1 MVFLKKPLLQPQEVS
16 LSAVSV
22 YAHIFLSVGMQRT
35 SYRQNLVPQCLSSN
49 QLLIQISGTPWVP
62 YNGHCFQ
69 LYRNAQSWSG
79 AQQTCRKDGGDLA
92 SIRNM
97 EDHSFITTE
106 SSKLWIGLS
115 ANDQG
120 TGYVW
125 SDGSPVNFQH
135 WQDGE
140 PNNKNNVESCVE
152 FYSRDWDESGSWND
166 NQCEARNGFVCQI
179 RTGKTWLWHTV
190 M

>member
-1 MVFLKKPLLQPQEVS
+1 VTQFCLPFYLIFQKMHSMADSIPDMGHC
-16 LSAVSV
+16 SA
-22 YAHIFLSVGMQRT
+22 
-35 SYRQNLVPQCLSSN
+35 
-49 QLLIQISGTPWVP
+49 PWVP

-106 SSKLWIGLS
+106 LGY
-115 ANDQG
+115 G
-120 TGYVW
+120 TPIFISIFLLVKNRDVFEW
-125 SDGSPVNFQH
+125 TSTTPVRYTH
-135 WQDGE
+135 WNRGMPDGE